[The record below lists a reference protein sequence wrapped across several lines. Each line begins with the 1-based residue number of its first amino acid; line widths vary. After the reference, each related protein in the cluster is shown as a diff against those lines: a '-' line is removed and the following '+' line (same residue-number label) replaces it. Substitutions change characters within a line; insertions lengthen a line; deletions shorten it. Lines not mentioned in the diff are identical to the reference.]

1 MERRHAA
8 HFTTIGAIE
17 SGLFGWFDR
26 QHRAYRNLPLNDQ
39 AEVASLVGDIGLVNG
54 APSVHIHAVVIPED
68 GIARGGHLLRANV
81 WPTLEI
87 FLTDYSAPLMK
98 QLESETEL
106 ELFS

>member
-1 MERRHAA
+1 M
-8 HFTTIGAIE
+8 
-17 SGLFGWFDR
+17 FGWFDR

-68 GIARGGHLLRANV
+68 GIARGAHLLRANV

-87 FLTDYSAPLMK
+87 FLTDYSTPLMK